1 MDTGKGNGFKLLIF
15 LFVEGYTRKVRI
27 QPDISKA
34 RL

>member
-1 MDTGKGNGFKLLIF
+1 MVQIMPYCYKLDIMQ
-15 LFVEGYTRKVRI
+15 GYTRKVRI